1 MARLLSALVYAGV
14 FVAATLPVG
23 APGTGLSLPAP
34 AVEASAPPVP
44 PIAASALL
52 TARTASTA
60 YSGDAPVHEELRL
73 CPTVVNRHN
82 AGLIGD
88 DGLLINYTPFIWT
101 LAGPLLRNPTGGA
114 CLSSGFGW
122 RGDGSDG
129 RNHHGIDLANRQGG
143 PIYAAGPGVV
153 IQSGRRGGYGN
164 AVEIDHGAGVKTLYG
179 HLASIDSSVRE
190 GAPVAMGQR
199 IGEMG
204 MTGHAT
210 GVHLHYELSVNGTNA
225 DALTYGQWLLAGG

>member
-1 MARLLSALVYAGV
+1 MTRLFAALVY
-14 FVAATLPVG
+14 
-23 APGTGLSLPAP
+23 TGLFLAAALPADAP
-34 AVEASAPPVP
+34 EAGAQAVTTAAEASAPAAPPPV
-44 PIAASALL
+44 SALL
-52 TARTASTA
+52 AHRTTAAS

-88 DGLLINYTPFIWT
+88 GGLLLNYTPFIWT

-129 RNHHGIDLANRQGG
+129 RNHFGIDLANRQGG
-143 PIYAAGPGVV
+143 PIYAAGGGVV
-153 IQSGRRGGYGN
+153 IQSGWRGGYGN
-164 AVEIDHGAGVKTLYG
+164 AVEIDHGAGVITLYS
-179 HLASIDSSVRE
+179 HLANIDSSVRE
-190 GAPVAMGQR
+190 GAALAMGQR

-210 GVHLHYELSVNGTNA
+210 GVHLHYELSVNGANV
-225 DALTYGQWLLAGG
+225 DPLTYGQWLLAGG